1 MGLRWLP
8 QSIFYSEPLPIF
20 ISFNFIGE
28 EEGGLRWLP
37 HFILQLLSLSHWD
50 MIFKCRKY
58 FLCKSSAKG
67 SATQSQYA
75 NGHNTDSCVV
85 YQKWSLLSQ
94 LLGVVLAI
102 TQCSSLVECKNC
114 YPAYVVYRTLTTL
127 YNTIGTLLC
136 LQIAQQPF
144 IAHLLT
150 VI

>member
-1 MGLRWLP
+1 MANHCLHVPTIKLYWGRRGWVEVASP
-8 QSIFYSEPLPIF
+8 FHSPTT
-20 ISFNFIGE
+20 
-28 EEGGLRWLP
+28 
-37 HFILQLLSLSHWD
+37 LLSNGD

-94 LLGVVLAI
+94 LLGMVLAI
-102 TQCSSLVECKNC
+102 TQCSSLVECNNC

-127 YNTIGTLLC
+127 YNTMASYCVSRLHNN
-136 LQIAQQPF
+136 PS
-144 IAHLLT
+144 
-150 VI
+150 